1 MKWVYLI
8 LLLLTDKKKLSFYV
22 FLFNCL
28 LGIKEA
34 LRCITLKGHA
44 LPAQKTGFINISF
57 FYRQEKISKY
67 GPLPEW
73 SNPYTSS

>member
-1 MKWVYLI
+1 MKWVSLI
-8 LLLLTDKKKLSFYV
+8 LLLLTDKQKSSFYV
-22 FLFNCL
+22 LLFNFF

-34 LRCITLKGHA
+34 LRYISLKGHA
-44 LPAQKTGFINISF
+44 LPVQKTGFIKISF
-57 FYRQEKISKY
+57 FYRQEKINKY